1 MLIFSK
7 TKKNLL
13 LILFIISIFVNLI
26 LSYFCYQFKTQ
37 TPVNNDSFPS
47 KIKIATALP
56 TVQSFLEG
64 SVKNY
69 LKEYHNIDLEVNY
82 LPLKFEKTDELLA
95 NKEVDAKFDAHVHHL
110 NIANKRLNDKLTFVQ
125 AGYLAKFGLFAKQDS
140 NLGSLGKL
148 KQFKIDKPTQKIKI
162 FMSDDNFQRS
172 LSLYLLQQLGI
183 IKQKEEITI
192 PPENFFELKPDFFKN
207 TPDYPEIKYETVV
220 DLASIKPSFESE
232 KEPCLCLQYPT
243 LMGNISNLPFGIV
256 GMLAKPAS
264 LDDPIYSY
272 TISLVSRKDN
282 ENSKIIQILQKVL
295 KQETIIKEAQ
305 TGLFK
310 DNYYM
315 IPSQEIDNLSQEIKV
330 KYLGKTHS
338 ESRST

>member
-1 MLIFSK
+1 
-7 TKKNLL
+7 
-13 LILFIISIFVNLI
+13 
-26 LSYFCYQFKTQ
+26 
-37 TPVNNDSFPS
+37 
-47 KIKIATALP
+47 
-56 TVQSFLEG
+56 
-64 SVKNY
+64 
-69 LKEYHNIDLEVNY
+69 
-82 LPLKFEKTDELLA
+82 
-95 NKEVDAKFDAHVHHL
+95 
-110 NIANKRLNDKLTFVQ
+110 
-125 AGYLAKFGLFAKQDS
+125 
-140 NLGSLGKL
+140 
-148 KQFKIDKPTQKIKI
+148 
-162 FMSDDNFQRS
+162 S

-192 PPENFFELKPDFFKN
+192 PPEKFFELKPDFFKN